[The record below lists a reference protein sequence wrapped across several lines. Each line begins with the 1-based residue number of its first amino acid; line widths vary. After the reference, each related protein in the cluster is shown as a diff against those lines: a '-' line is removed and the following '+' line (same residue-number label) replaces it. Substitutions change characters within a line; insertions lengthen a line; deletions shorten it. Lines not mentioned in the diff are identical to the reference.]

1 MASGRWTDEL
11 MDRMR
16 QQGDDL
22 ADPVVADIL
31 TSGRLFAVQHL
42 MRTLVEN
49 DGAPT
54 EELPPSVRDFFAR
67 TAEVAPGELPR
78 IDEGERLFAEHGP
91 EIVLV
96 LLCSSLPA
104 AYGCRRGVKV
114 LHETAYLA
122 RRPTRRIVETAQM
135 IIDVM
140 SPGGLGPN
148 GRGIRSAQKVR
159 LMHAAVRHLL
169 SSDPQ
174 CAWNTADLGI
184 PINQEDLAGT
194 LMTFSAVVA
203 DGLKKLGIELTSDQ
217 EEAYLDAWRAVG
229 RIMGVVPEL
238 LPASMAEAREL
249 MAVIDRRQ
257 TEPSP
262 EGREMMAALVG
273 DMEQNLPLL
282 FANFAP
288 ALVRHFI
295 PPALA
300 DGLGV
305 PSHRLEDRI
314 AAIAAAHLV
323 EASDEVIEA
332 STRRRA
338 VFRSFSLHLFQWL
351 MNADRGGKRT
361 TFDLPASLRA
371 HWARPPG
378 GHEPGVW
385 KQVLHRFLPSWL

>member
-1 MASGRWTDEL
+1 MASGRFSDEL

-16 QQGDDL
+16 QRGDDL
-22 ADPVVADIL
+22 ADPVVADVL
-31 TSGRLFAVQHL
+31 ASGRLSAVHDL
-42 MRTLVEN
+42 MHTLVEN
-49 DGAPT
+49 DGVPPDG
-54 EELPPSVRDFFAR
+54 LPPNVADFLVR
-67 TAEVAPGELPR
+67 TADVDPGALPR

-140 SPGGLGPN
+140 SPGGLGPK

-169 SSDPQ
+169 LSDPQ
-174 CAWNTADLGI
+174 RPWNTADLGI

-194 LMTFSAVVA
+194 LLTFSTVVV
-203 DGLKKLGIELTSDQ
+203 DGLKKLDIDLTPDQ

-238 LPASMAEAREL
+238 LPASMAEGREL

-273 DMEQNLPLL
+273 DIEQNLPPL
-282 FANFAP
+282 FTNFAP

-314 AAIAAAHLV
+314 AATVAEHLI
-323 EASDEVIEA
+323 ELSDKMVEA
-332 STRRRA
+332 STRGRA

-351 MNADRGGKRT
+351 MDADRGGKRT
-361 TFDLPASLRA
+361 KFDLPTNLRA
-371 HWARPPG
+371 HWAKPPG

-385 KQVLHRFLPSWL
+385 HQVLHRLVPSWL